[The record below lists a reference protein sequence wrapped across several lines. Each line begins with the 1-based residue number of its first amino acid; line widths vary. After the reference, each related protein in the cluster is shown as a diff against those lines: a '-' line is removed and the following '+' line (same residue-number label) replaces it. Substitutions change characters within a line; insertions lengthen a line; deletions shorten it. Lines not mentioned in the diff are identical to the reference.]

1 MLRSHNVLPQILRT
15 AFCLAVLVVL
25 FGARAE
31 AACVYPMSTQFGVA
45 DNFAAM
51 PTDPI
56 PYNPALPQFVSYLN
70 MQGISTANM
79 KTFDDVTSNH
89 HMVATLRHGLRN
101 CFAGATSLTLCF
113 RAKAHNDVP
122 GNDSVTI
129 YNTDFG
135 VYSFP
140 VVYSSSIAPTL
151 IPSWTIGTT
160 ATLCIDLTSQMA
172 LIGDMLQFRV
182 QDDSAVDFITM
193 TVDN

>member
-140 VVYSSSIAPTL
+140 GVYSSSIAPTL